1 MYEFKLPDLGE
12 GIHEGE
18 VLKWHVSAGETI
30 AEDDPLVDVETDK
43 AAVTIPSPASGKVVS
58 LAGDVGDIVH
68 TGSIIAVIDDGKGVA
83 SPESPVSRKKEA
95 PAEDAAL
102 HASVAAA
109 AEKAALTFDAE
120 PRVKPAA
127 NSRRS
132 AVSGQRPAGNSQRV
146 AAAPA
151 VRRMAREKG
160 IDINTLV
167 GTGPGGRVV
176 AEDLGRP
183 AAGGQRSAT
192 VTELPEATQDFSGG
206 SSIPYFEVEE
216 LPDFSEWGPVEIEA
230 VRSIRRK
237 VARKMTSSMVIAP
250 HVAHMDECD
259 VTGLSNFLADEKA
272 REGGT
277 GLTFMAFVI
286 KAVANALQR
295 FPELNA
301 SLDPHREALIYKKYY
316 NLGFAADTPR
326 GLLVPVIKNTDRM
339 GVAAISG
346 AVRDLA
352 GKAREGSIETADMRG
367 GTFSITNIG
376 VLGGTGLIPTIN
388 YPEAAILGMA
398 QVREKPVVRDG
409 EIVIRNIM
417 PLTLAFDHRI
427 TDGANAARFVND
439 VMAQLEDPIRM
450 SL

>member
-58 LAGDVGDIVH
+58 TAGDVGDIVH
-68 TGSIIAVIDDGKGVA
+68 TGSVIAVIDEGKGATSPQSPVA
-83 SPESPVSRKKEA
+83 SKKET

-102 HASVAAA
+102 HSSVAAA
-109 AEKAALTFDAE
+109 AETAAKALE
-120 PRVKPAA
+120 PAGSGGQRQ
-127 NSRRS
+127 
-132 AVSGQRPAGNSQRV
+132 AVSGKRV

-151 VRRMAREKG
+151 VRRIAREMG
-160 IDINTLV
+160 IDINTIA
-167 GTGPGGRVV
+167 GSGPGGRVFV
-176 AEDLGRP
+176 EDLGRP
-183 AAGGQRSAT
+183 AVSGQRPAT
-192 VTELPEATQDFSGG
+192 VAELPEATQDFSGG

-237 VARKMTSSMVIAP
+237 VARKMTSSMIIAP

-259 VTGLSNFLADEKA
+259 VTGLSNFLAEEKA
-272 REGGT
+272 REGCT

-301 SLDPHREALIYKKYY
+301 SLDPHREALIFKKYY

-339 GVAAISG
+339 GVAAISD

-352 GKAREGSIETADMRG
+352 GKAREGTIDAADMRG

-398 QVREKPVVRDG
+398 QVREKPVVREG

-417 PLTLAFDHRI
+417 PITLAFDHRI
-427 TDGANAARFVND
+427 TNGANAARFVND

>member
-18 VLKWHVSAGETI
+18 VLKWHVATGETI

-58 LAGDVGDIVH
+58 TTGEVGEIVH
-68 TGSIIAVIDDGKGVA
+68 TGDVIVVIDDGKAA
-83 SPESPVSRKKEA
+83 SDQQPAASQKED
-95 PAEDAAL
+95 DAAL

-120 PRVKPAA
+120 PRAKSA
-127 NSRRS
+127 
-132 AVSGQRPAGNSQRV
+132 AVSGKREAGRGLHV

-151 VRRMAREKG
+151 VRRLAREKG
-160 IDINTLV
+160 IDINTIA
-167 GTGPGGRVV
+167 GTGPGGRVT
-176 AEDLGRP
+176 AEDLDRP
-183 AAGGQRSAT
+183 AGAWTADAPGAHE
-192 VTELPEATQDFSGG
+192 TELPPISADFSGG
-206 SSIPYFEVEE
+206 SSIPYFEVEQ
-216 LPDFSEWGPVEIEA
+216 LPDFGEWGPIEVEE

-259 VTGLSNFLADEKA
+259 VTRLSEFLKAEKE
-272 REGGT
+272 RDPES

-295 FPELNA
+295 FPELNS
-301 SLDPHREALIYKKYY
+301 SLDPHRQALVYKKYY

-339 GVAAISG
+339 GVAAISQS
-346 AVRDLA
+346 VRDLA
-352 GKAREGSIETADMRG
+352 GQAREGSIEAGDLRG

-398 QVREKPVVRDG
+398 QVREKPVVIDG
-409 EIVIRNIM
+409 EIVIRSIM
-417 PLTLAFDHRI
+417 PITLAFDHRI

-439 VMAQLEDPIRM
+439 VMAQLEDPIRL

>member
-18 VLKWHVSAGETI
+18 VLKWHVSAGDNI

-58 LAGDVGDIVH
+58 TAGVVGDIVH
-68 TGSIIAVIDDGKGVA
+68 TGSIIAVIDDGKGAA
-83 SPESPVSRKKEA
+83 SPESPVSSKREA
-95 PAEDAAL
+95 PAEDAGL

-109 AEKAALTFDAE
+109 AETAAKALE
-120 PRVKPAA
+120 PAA
-127 NSRRS
+127 VS
-132 AVSGQRPAGNSQRV
+132 AQPVARNNQRV

-151 VRRMAREKG
+151 VRRLAREKG
-160 IDINTLV
+160 IDINSIL
-167 GTGPGGRVV
+167 GSGPGGRIV
-176 AEDLGRP
+176 AGDLSQEAGSRQP
-183 AAGGQRSAT
+183 AAMSS
-192 VTELPEATQDFSGG
+192 ELPEATQDFSGG

-237 VARKMTSSMVIAP
+237 VARKMTSSMIIAP

-259 VTGLSNFLADEKA
+259 VTKLSSFLADEKA

-286 KAVANALQR
+286 KAVTNALQR

-301 SLDPHREALIYKKYY
+301 SLDPHREALIFKKYY

-339 GVAAISG
+339 GVAAISD

-352 GKAREGSIETADMRG
+352 GKAREGSIETSDMRG

-398 QVREKPVVRDG
+398 QVREKPVVRGG

-417 PLTLAFDHRI
+417 PITLAFDHRI

>member
-18 VLKWHVSAGETI
+18 VLKWHVASGDTI

-43 AAVTIPSPASGKVVS
+43 AAVTIPSPASGKVLKTS
-58 LAGDVGDIVH
+58 GEVGDIVH
-68 TGSIIAVIDDGKGVA
+68 TGSIIAVIDDGKEVSSPQSSVTSA
-83 SPESPVSRKKEA
+83 SETD
-95 PAEDAAL
+95 DAAL

-120 PRVKPAA
+120 PKAGPAD
-127 NSRRS
+127 
-132 AVSGQRPAGNSQRV
+132 SGKSVAGSGLRV

-151 VRRMAREKG
+151 VRRLAREKG
-160 IDINTLV
+160 IDINTIV
-167 GTGPGGRVV
+167 GTGPGGRVT
-176 AEDLGRP
+176 AEDLDRP
-183 AAGGQRSAT
+183 AGAWTADAPGTHEA
-192 VTELPEATQDFSGG
+192 ELPPISADFSGG
-206 SSIPYFEVEE
+206 SSIPYFEVEQ
-216 LPDFSEWGPVEIEA
+216 LPDFSEWGPIEVEEL
-230 VRSIRRK
+230 RSIRRK

-259 VTGLSNFLADEKA
+259 VTHLSEFLRAEKD
-272 REGGT
+272 RDPEG

-295 FPELNA
+295 FPELNS
-301 SLDPHREALIYKKYY
+301 SLDPHRQALVTKKYY
-316 NLGFAADTPR
+316 NVGFAADTPR

-339 GVAAISG
+339 GVAAISQS
-346 AVRDLA
+346 VRDLA
-352 GKAREGSIETADMRG
+352 GQAREGSIEAGNLRG

-398 QVREKPVVRDG
+398 QVREKPVVREG
-409 EIVIRNIM
+409 EIVIRSIM
-417 PLTLAFDHRI
+417 PITLAFDHRI

>member
-18 VLKWHVSAGETI
+18 VLKWHVSAGDTI

-68 TGSIIAVIDDGKGVA
+68 TGSIIAVIDDGKAA
-83 SPESPVSRKKEA
+83 SDHPPASSKKEA
-95 PAEDAAL
+95 PAEDAAM

-109 AEKAALTFDAE
+109 AEKAALAFDVDPNAKKPIDE
-120 PRVKPAA
+120 PSV
-127 NSRRS
+127 
-132 AVSGQRPAGNSQRV
+132 VSGKRPAISSQRV

-151 VRRMAREKG
+151 VRRLAREKG

-167 GTGPGGRVV
+167 GTGPGGRIV
-176 AEDLGRP
+176 AEDLDRP

-192 VTELPEATQDFSGG
+192 VTELPAATQDFSGG

-326 GLLVPVIKNTDRM
+326 GLLVPVIKNADRM
-339 GVAAISG
+339 GVAAISD

-398 QVREKPVVRDG
+398 QVREKAVVRDG

-417 PLTLAFDHRI
+417 PITLAFDHRI